1 MIAGLLRKKRNCS
14 VPIGFC
20 WFCRFEIR
28 VKVLAI
34 GGDYLVTSLAGDVT
48 DVGVYYDSFLKIF
61 RDFQEFLM
69 DFSSFSGNHDGF
81 FRNI

>member
-20 WFCRFEIR
+20 WFFTFLRIHLFCRFEIR

-61 RDFQEFLM
+61 RDFQEYLGKVR
-69 DFSSFSGNHDGF
+69 DF
-81 FRNI
+81 